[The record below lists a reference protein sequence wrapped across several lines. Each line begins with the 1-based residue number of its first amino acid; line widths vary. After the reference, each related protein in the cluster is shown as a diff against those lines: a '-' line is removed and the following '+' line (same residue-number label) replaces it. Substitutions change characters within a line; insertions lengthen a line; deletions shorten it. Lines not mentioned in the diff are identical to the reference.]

1 MEKGWTLGGA
11 IYPMR
16 FIAWQCDFLF
26 LSAVPPSV
34 IPSFWRVTIVGDSVK
49 MVRLKYV
56 QDIGE
61 ISTLIH
67 KAPQTPTSSSVGT

>member
-1 MEKGWTLGGA
+1 MDFGWCDLSDA
-11 IYPMR
+11 IHC
-16 FIAWQCDFLF
+16 IACDFLF

-49 MVRLKYV
+49 MVRLKNV
-56 QDIGE
+56 QDKGA

-67 KAPQTPTSSSVGT
+67 KAPQTPTSSAVGK